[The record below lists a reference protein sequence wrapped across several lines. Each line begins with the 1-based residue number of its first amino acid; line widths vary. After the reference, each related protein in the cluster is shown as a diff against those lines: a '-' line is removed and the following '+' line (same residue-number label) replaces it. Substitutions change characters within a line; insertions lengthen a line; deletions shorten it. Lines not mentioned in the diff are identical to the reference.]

1 MASLTNGDNGD
12 SRYNK
17 DSKHAIRLSPDMI
30 SKFALGK
37 KIGKGAHGIVVHAI
51 RRSDGQVGVLKSI
64 AKRDPFETEVKVYT
78 TVKPHAGIAQLY
90 ESFAGEPNYLFLEYI
105 TGTNMR
111 DESYTVDYIAYYIR
125 QICLILQH
133 LHSSGFVYVDIKSE
147 NFIESNDQIK
157 LIDFGLAEPIGSP
170 MGRIGTIYFMPP
182 EMVDRIGTFQPTV
195 DIWALGILTYYLA
208 FDAYPF
214 DVEEDSDVSN
224 VSGNNTNSKSS
235 SFKSI
240 SESKHSNQSNS
251 QSNRS
256 NSQSNSQTN
265 SSNSRSE
272 CQELSVEEY
281 DEEDDIILAK
291 IKAGIYSFP
300 GEDNIPLMDFIKKLL
315 QVDPE
320 KRMSLTD
327 ALKHPFLTAVENA
340 TISTVE

>member
-1 MASLTNGDNGD
+1 MASLPDVGGKDNKN
-12 SRYNK
+12 SK
-17 DSKHAIRLSPDMI
+17 DSKHAIRLSPEMI

-37 KIGKGAHGIVVHAI
+37 KIGKGAHGIVAHAT

-78 TVKPHAGIAQLY
+78 AVKPHAGIAQLY

-105 TGTNMR
+105 TGTNMK
-111 DESYTVDYIAYYIR
+111 DESYTVDYVAYYIR

-195 DIWALGILTYYLA
+195 DIWALGVLTYYLV
-208 FDAYPF
+208 FDVYPF
-214 DVEEDSDVSN
+214 DVDDDDSN
-224 VSGNNTNSKSS
+224 VSNNNTNSKSS
-235 SFKSI
+235 GFEAI
-240 SESKHSNQSNS
+240 SESKNSNQSNS
-251 QSNRS
+251 RS
-256 NSQSNSQTN
+256 NSQSD

-272 CQELSVEEY
+272 CQELSDEEY

-300 GEDNIPLMDFIKKLL
+300 EEDNAPLMDFIKKLL

-320 KRMSLTD
+320 KRMSLSY
-327 ALKHPFLTAVENA
+327 ALQHPFLTAVLDA
-340 TISTVE
+340 TLNTME